1 MLLGTAKP
9 FKFLTWRSL
18 SPSWNKRVHKT
29 ICDKLLLQQEDL
41 CSLLSDLLFILLIS
55 LNDEIILQAYRHA
68 MESFYNSRIFISISI
83 SVIKY
88 NRAFP
93 EETVHLAIKFTTCRT
108 KFLLFRAAQCLALI
122 YLYSGVY
129 NPQTDHNIY
138 HAPELDREE
147 ACCFNEEDLHG
158 V

>member
-1 MLLGTAKP
+1 M
-9 FKFLTWRSL
+9 
-18 SPSWNKRVHKT
+18 HKT

-41 CSLLSDLLFILLIS
+41 CSLLSDPLFILLIS

-68 MESFYNSRIFISISI
+68 MESFYSSRIFISISI